1 MNWMSHKQICKH
13 SFYVH
18 TYTIYI
24 SIFGTEKYLFSVPK
38 IDMYIVY
45 VCKYIDLYEYN
56 LSMAL
61 ERERERDRD
70 LFLCHRGGKAPAI
83 FPRVPIYA

>member
-1 MNWMSHKQICKH
+1 
-13 SFYVH
+13 
-18 TYTIYI
+18 
-24 SIFGTEKYLFSVPK
+24 
-38 IDMYIVY
+38 MYIVY